1 VGIRIISLSTRGC
14 DMEEDK
20 LQDNKVEE
28 TEKSSETKKKS
39 KIKSKVAKERKKP
52 LPAFVEYT
60 QEEVE
65 RIILKLAKEGKTQS
79 EIGLILRDSYGIPT
93 VKIYGLKIS
102 KILKKH
108 GLEREIPE
116 DLFNLL
122 KKAVQMHNHMLKH
135 KKDKYCRHRF
145 QLIEDKIRRLV
156 KYYKSTGKLPTDW
169 KYDIERA
176 KLIVK

>member
-1 VGIRIISLSTRGC
+1 
-14 DMEEDK
+14 MEGDEK
-20 LQDNKVEE
+20 NEEVEQKESKVEE
-28 TEKSSETKKKS
+28 
-39 KIKSKVAKERKKP
+39 RRKP
-52 LPAFVEYT
+52 LPAFVEYSK
-60 QEEVE
+60 EEVE

-79 EIGLILRDSYGIPT
+79 EIGLILRDTYGIPS
-93 VKIYGLKIS
+93 VKLYDLKIG
-102 KILKKH
+102 KVLKKH
-108 GLEREIPE
+108 GMEREIPE

-122 KKAVQMHNHMLKH
+122 KKAVSMHNHMLRH

-156 KYYKSTGKLPTDW
+156 DYYKAKGKLPADW